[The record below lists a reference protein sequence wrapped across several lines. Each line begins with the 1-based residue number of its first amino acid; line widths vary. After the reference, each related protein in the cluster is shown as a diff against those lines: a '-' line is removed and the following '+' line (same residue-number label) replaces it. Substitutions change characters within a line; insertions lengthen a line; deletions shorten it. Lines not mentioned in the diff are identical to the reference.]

1 MAAVSTP
8 GRDSKADCADDM
20 VRATEILGPGEALM
34 EMSIK
39 KKKAEQIVGG
49 LEQPINLHLLNLLGC
64 RASPEMRQHWK
75 RELETWLLRIAA
87 ITLKPEDTP
96 IPAKVA
102 YQWLYDE
109 TFGGSEQRNV
119 EMMLHF
125 LARDYPRNEVDT
137 PTIVTHLR
145 SIHEQLAQRIARNDP
160 GTDIVDAL

>member
-1 MAAVSTP
+1 
-8 GRDSKADCADDM
+8 M

-39 KKKAEQIVGG
+39 QQKAEQIVGG
-49 LEQPINLHLLNLLGC
+49 LEQPINLHLLKLLGC
-64 RASPEMRQHWK
+64 QAGPEMRDHWK

-87 ITLKPEDTP
+87 IALKPYDTP

-119 EMMLHF
+119 EMMLRF
-125 LARDYPRNEVDT
+125 LARDYPRNELDT
-137 PTIVTHLR
+137 ATIAARLR
-145 SIHEQLAQRIARNDP
+145 SIHEQLAQRIANNDA
-160 GTDIVDAL
+160 GEDVIDAL